1 MHRVSSFFDGEL
13 DEFHGDCDVSLN
25 LMRGKYN
32 ACGLVR
38 STSVVLMIMSM
49 FYIASEDGVCHNWGP
64 A

>member
-1 MHRVSSFFDGEL
+1 MNSMAIVTCQFNE
-13 DEFHGDCDVSLN
+13 
-25 LMRGKYN
+25 GKHN

-38 STSVVLMIMSM
+38 STSVVLMVMSM